1 MLFNNHNLRMVFA
14 LTCFILPQTVVVLL
28 PSPTNYRDL
37 PEVLVGNYEDQSGPQ
52 GNSADHPGFREA
64 DLVR

>member
-1 MLFNNHNLRMVFA
+1 MLFNNHNLGMVFA

-37 PEVLVGNYEDQSGPQ
+37 PEVLVANYEDQSGC
-52 GNSADHPGFREA
+52 ADF
-64 DLVR
+64 